1 MTDFQNPPPVSSS
14 RSAGPENDLLKEF
27 LWENLKEKKR
37 ARRWNIAFKVFIA
50 AYLLFF
56 LFAYFD
62 TEVPSSDGD
71 HTALIEIDGV
81 IASGEVNADD
91 VTSGLRAAFKADG
104 VKGIILR
111 INSPGGSPVQAGH
124 INTEIRR
131 LREKNPDIPLHAV
144 ITDVCASGGYYIA
157 AAAEKIYADKAS
169 IVGSIGVLMD
179 GFGFV
184 GAMEKLGIERRLM
197 TAGEYKGLLDP
208 FSPLDDKSIEH
219 ADEILGEVHEQ
230 FKDIVKKGRS
240 DRLSDDP
247 DLFSGLFWT
256 GEKAR
261 ELGLVDE
268 FGSAGFVAR
277 NVFEAEKI
285 IDYTYQENLLDRLA
299 RQIGIGVAQ
308 ALRLQTVFGLPELK

>member
-1 MTDFQNPPPVSSS
+1 MAKTT
-14 RSAGPENDLLKEF
+14 
-27 LWENLKEKKR
+27 KR
-37 ARRWNIAFKVFIA
+37 LCKWKSKDVANN
-50 AYLLFF
+50 
-56 LFAYFD
+56 FD
-62 TEVPSSDGD
+62 T
-71 HTALIEIDGV
+71 
-81 IASGEVNADD
+81 
-91 VTSGLRAAFKADG
+91 
-104 VKGIILR
+104 
-111 INSPGGSPVQAGH
+111 
-124 INTEIRR
+124 
-131 LREKNPDIPLHAV
+131 
-144 ITDVCASGGYYIA
+144 
-157 AAAEKIYADKAS
+157 
-169 IVGSIGVLMD
+169 
-179 GFGFV
+179 
-184 GAMEKLGIERRLM
+184 
-197 TAGEYKGLLDP
+197 
-208 FSPLDDKSIEH
+208 
-219 ADEILGEVHEQ
+219 